1 MDIMGIMIIT
11 PIITVMAITL
21 MAPFPYIIIST
32 TFIISIM
39 MVTLVIILVVV
50 TLVVITL
57 VVILIVV
64 TTVVVMAGEDAFDRH
79 SDGRA
84 FRFRFSWKNWKNVI
98 APDQGVGR
106 RNGYFLKNLR
116 SRSGRD
122 RFLPIFSLSVSISQR
137 DPTEILFDL

>member
-32 TFIISIM
+32 TFIISLM

-64 TTVVVMAGEDAFDRH
+64 TTVVVMAGEDAHDRQTKA
-79 SDGRA
+79 GLPA
-84 FRFRFSWKNWKNVI
+84 WFFLENWKNVLS
-98 APDQGVGR
+98 PNQRVR
-106 RNGYFLKNLR
+106 RNRYFLKNLKRQIRMEQVCTKFLSKRQHISAR
-116 SRSGRD
+116 SDGNP
-122 RFLPIFSLSVSISQR
+122 L
-137 DPTEILFDL
+137 